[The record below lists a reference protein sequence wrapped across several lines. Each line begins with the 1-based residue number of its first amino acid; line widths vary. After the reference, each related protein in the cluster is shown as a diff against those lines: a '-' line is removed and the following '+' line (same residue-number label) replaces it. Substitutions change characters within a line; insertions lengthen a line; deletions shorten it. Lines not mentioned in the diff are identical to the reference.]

1 MYLARLIARIGF
13 AIGALAIVTAFGFTI
28 EYEPVL
34 NALAH

>member
-1 MYLARLIARIGF
+1 MCLDRILTRLGF

>member
-1 MYLARLIARIGF
+1 MYLAKFIARLGF
-13 AIGALAIVTAFGFTI
+13 AIGALAIVTAFGFTL

>member
-1 MYLARLIARIGF
+1 MCLARLITRIGF